1 MRRRSRRGEE
11 SEEGGNEPKL
21 DEKFLEAL
29 EIAIDTQN
37 VSTSMLQTRLG
48 LGYARAAR
56 IVGVMEQ
63 KGYIG
68 EFDSATKKRRIL
80 ITREELM
87 EMKMK
92 ATDDGDEA

>member
-1 MRRRSRRGEE
+1 M
-11 SEEGGNEPKL
+11 
-21 DEKFLEAL
+21 
-29 EIAIDTQN
+29 I
-37 VSTSMLQTRLG
+37 QTRLG

-68 EFDSATKKRRIL
+68 PFDSATKKHKIL

-87 EMKMK
+87 EMKMGK
-92 ATDDGDEA
+92 ADETNEE